1 MNSKSAYLAFDL
13 GAESG
18 RAVVGRYGSGILSTD
33 EIHRFANEP
42 VLYNGELHWDAARLW
57 LEIQKGLAL
66 AGSNSETKLDG
77 VGPDTWGLD
86 YALLGEKGTLLEN
99 PFQYRDRRTDGMV
112 EKVCAV
118 VSPVEIY
125 ERTGIQFMQINALYQ
140 LYAAHQK
147 TPKLF
152 QAVEKLVTIPDL
164 FNFWLTGN
172 AVCEFTN
179 ATTTQF
185 YDPRKR
191 GWAAEL
197 LDKLGLPTH
206 MLTEVI
212 QPGTVLGPLRRDV
225 GRPAGIPEIPV
236 IAPACHDTGSAVA
249 AIESAGESVYIS
261 SGTWSLLGTEIPE
274 PVINAQARRLNFT
287 NEGGVCG
294 TIRLLKNI
302 MGLWL
307 LQCCRREWC
316 SGGQDFSYAELS
328 EMAQTKPAFRSL
340 IDPDHGSFLRS
351 EQVTNTIAEFCRNTQ
366 QPVPGD
372 PSAFARAVLESL
384 ALKYRFVL
392 EQLEQLTGRTFEE
405 IHIVGGGA
413 KNRVLNQFT
422 AEATGRRVI
431 AGPVEATALGNV
443 GMQMLA
449 VGAVG
454 SISEVRQIIARS
466 FPTELFDPR
475 EHDQWQQVYTRFRT
489 YCNLTHSHN

>member
-1 MNSKSAYLAFDL
+1 MNSNSAYLAFDL

-18 RAVVGRYGSGILSTD
+18 RAVIGRYGSGVLSTD

-42 VLYNGELHWDAARLW
+42 VLYNGELHWDVARLW

-77 VGPDTWGLD
+77 VGVDTWGLD
-86 YALLGEKGTLLEN
+86 YALLGENGALLEN
-99 PFQYRDRRTDGMV
+99 PFQYRDSRTDGMV

-118 VSPVEIY
+118 VPAAEIY

-140 LYAAHQK
+140 LYAAYQK

-164 FNFWLTGN
+164 FNFWLTGK

-185 YDPRKR
+185 YDPRR
-191 GWAAEL
+191 RCWAAEL
-197 LDKLGLPTH
+197 LDKLCLPTH

-212 QPGTVLGPLRRDV
+212 QPGTVLGPLRQEV
-225 GRPAGIPEIPV
+225 GRPAGIIESPV

-274 PVINAQARRLNFT
+274 PIINPEARQLNFT

-307 LQCCRREWC
+307 LQCCRREWR
-316 SGGQDFSYAELS
+316 SRAQELSYAELA
-328 EMAQTKPAFRSL
+328 EMARTKPAFRSL
-340 IDPDHGSFLRS
+340 VDPDHASFLRS
-351 EQVTNTIAEFCRNTQ
+351 GQVTDTIAQFCRKTQ
-366 QPVPGD
+366 QPVPDD
-372 PSAFARAVLESL
+372 PYAFTRAVLESL
-384 ALKYRFVL
+384 ALKYRLVL
-392 EQLEQLTGRTFEE
+392 EQLEQLTGRMFRE

-422 AEATGRRVI
+422 AEATGRRVV
-431 AGPVEATALGNV
+431 AGPIEATALGNL

-449 VGAVG
+449 VGAVS
-454 SISEVRQIIARS
+454 SIAEARRIIARS
-466 FPTELFDPR
+466 FPTEIFEPR
-475 EHDQWQQVYTRFRT
+475 EHDQWQEVYARFRS
-489 YCNLTHSHN
+489 YCDLTRSHD